1 MYDVSRIEVGVDGRV
16 VLGDKDL
23 IALEGMYSE
32 VSAGGDDMNQSLND
46 QCINP
51 GDCTNT
57 SNSGCTNNG
66 TC

>member
-16 VLGDKDL
+16 VLGDDDL

-32 VSAGGDDMNQSLND
+32 VSAGGDDMSQALND

-57 SNSGCTNNG
+57 TNKGCTNNG